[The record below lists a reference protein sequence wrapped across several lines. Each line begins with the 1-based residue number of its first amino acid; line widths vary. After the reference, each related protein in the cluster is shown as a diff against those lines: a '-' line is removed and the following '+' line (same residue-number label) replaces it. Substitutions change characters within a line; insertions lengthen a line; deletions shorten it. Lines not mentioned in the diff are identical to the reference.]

1 MAAAPLPPPPLSAPL
16 PGPAP
21 LSEGS
26 RLIDTFIAPS
36 KTFTDLRRNAS
47 WWGPWLLISI
57 FSLLFVYSMDRQ
69 IGFEQISKNEI
80 AHSSRAD
87 QFDKLPADQQAR
99 QIKLSSTIVRAL
111 SYGSPVMIP
120 LYFLITAAVLF
131 ATIKFAAGAD
141 ISFKQAYAIVFY
153 GSLPGAI
160 SAVLGTISMFAGVD
174 LEGFNV
180 NKPVATN
187 PAHFMDRAGNKFVY
201 GMASSL
207 DVIAIWSI
215 VLMGIGFACNSKVK
229 RSTAIAIVAAWY
241 LFWKLG
247 AAALA
252 ASS

>member
-1 MAAAPLPPPPLSAPL
+1 MAAAPLPAQYANAPAPPPLSEVA
-16 PGPAP
+16 
-21 LSEGS
+21 

-87 QFDKLPADQQAR
+87 QFEKLPPEQQAK
-99 QIKLSSTIVRAL
+99 QIQLSSTIVRVL

-120 LYFLITAAVLF
+120 IYFLVTAAVLF
-131 ATIKFAAGAD
+131 ATFKFAVGAD
-141 ISFKQAYAIVFY
+141 LSFKQAYAIVFY
-153 GSLPGAI
+153 ASLPGVI
-160 SAVLGTISMFAGVD
+160 SAILGTVSMFAGVD
-174 LEGFNV
+174 PEGFNV
-180 NKPVATN
+180 NNPVATN
-187 PAHFMDRAGNKFVY
+187 PAHFMDRAGNKFLY

-207 DVIAIWSI
+207 DVIAIWTI
-215 VLMGIGFACNSKVK
+215 ILMGIGFACNSKVK
-229 RSTAIAIVAAWY
+229 RSTAIAIVAGWY

-252 ASS
+252 ARS